1 MAPKILVLEDNKMMQ
16 SFLKTYLNQR
26 FQVTVLDNPKKAIKA
41 LQTGEW
47 PDLILLD
54 LDLPVMHGWEFLDY
68 MQKDSHLKQI
78 PTIVLSGRKKSSDRI
93 ISLQKGASD
102 YLTKPFNPEELM
114 LRIQNTISTYRRS
127 TEFVSFN

>member
-54 LDLPVMHGWEFLDY
+54 LDLPVAR
-68 MQKDSHLKQI
+68 QS
-78 PTIVLSGRKKSSDRI
+78 
-93 ISLQKGASD
+93 
-102 YLTKPFNPEELM
+102 
-114 LRIQNTISTYRRS
+114 
-127 TEFVSFN
+127 